1 MKSIGFIVAVFVAGY
16 LAFHFSPA
24 GKRAQGRMQKS
35 AAQHSAPR
43 ADPKFAG
50 KTKDELQFELQFT
63 EEVVAAIKK
72 SADQK
77 PVVVPACGMTRTT
90 TITPEMRSQLAE
102 YEADIRSLR
111 IAIAA
116 R

>member
-43 ADPKFAG
+43 VDPKFAG
-50 KTKDELQFELQFT
+50 KTKDELQFT

-77 PVVVPACGMTRTT
+77 PVVVSACGMTRTT

-111 IAIAA
+111 VAIAA